1 MKTPQ
6 LSRMITFLK
15 KSFWVFLLTSGLLML
30 VTAQQP
36 ANSGEGKSYRLMF
49 YNLENL
55 FDIYDDP
62 ETRDE
67 EFTPGGSR
75 RWTNKK
81 FYAKLNNTYKVIM
94 AVGGWE
100 PPAVI
105 GLCEVENAFV
115 LEKLIFETPL
125 KKFDYGIIHFDSP
138 DNRGIDVAMIYRKNK
153 FTPLHSEPV
162 KVTFPDDPN
171 SKTRDILYVK
181 GLIGDL
187 EMIHIFI
194 NHWPSR
200 YGGYMETK
208 PKRNR
213 AAEVLKHKTD
223 SLFAINPAV
232 SVVIMGDF
240 NDGPEDE
247 SIADVLLAKKPVA
260 EFRAGELYNLM
271 LVEQPGWKHGT
282 LKFREFW
289 DTFDQV
295 IVSGGLLGGKSNLS
309 IDPAKEV
316 IFHADFLLQPDE
328 RYMGMQLFRTY
339 SGFKYLGGF
348 SDHLPVYVDVLMNM
362 E

>member
-1 MKTPQ
+1 
-6 LSRMITFLK
+6 
-15 KSFWVFLLTSGLLML
+15 
-30 VTAQQP
+30 
-36 ANSGEGKSYRLMF
+36 
-49 YNLENL
+49 
-55 FDIYDDP
+55 
-62 ETRDE
+62 
-67 EFTPGGSR
+67 
-75 RWTNKK
+75 
-81 FYAKLNNTYKVIM
+81 
-94 AVGGWE
+94 
-100 PPAVI
+100 
-105 GLCEVENAFV
+105 
-115 LEKLIFETPL
+115 
-125 KKFDYGIIHFDSP
+125 
-138 DNRGIDVAMIYRKNK
+138 
-153 FTPLHSEPV
+153 
-162 KVTFPDDPN
+162 
-171 SKTRDILYVK
+171 
-181 GLIGDL
+181 
-187 EMIHIFI
+187 MIHIFI

>member
-1 MKTPQ
+1 MV
-6 LSRMITFLK
+6 SFIK
-15 KSFWVFLLTSGLLML
+15 KSFWVLLLAPGLFLLISAKQHSSPSG
-30 VTAQQP
+30 TKQ
-36 ANSGEGKSYRLMF
+36 SYRLMF

-55 FDIYDDP
+55 FDIYNDP
-62 ETRDE
+62 ETRDD
-67 EFTPGGSR
+67 EFTPEGTR
-75 RWTNKK
+75 RWTNKR
-81 FYAKLNNTYKVIM
+81 FYSKLNNIYKVIL

-100 PPAVI
+100 PPAVV

-125 KKFDYGIIHFDSP
+125 KKFDYGIIHFESP
-138 DNRGIDVAMIYRKNK
+138 DSRGIDAAMIYRRDK

-162 KVTFPDDPN
+162 TVNFPDDPD

-200 YGGYMETK
+200 FGGYMETK

-223 SLFAINPAV
+223 SLFKINPAV
-232 SVVIMGDF
+232 SIVIMGDF

-247 SIADVLLAKKPVA
+247 SIAEVLLAKKP
-260 EFRAGELYNLM
+260 EPESHAGVLYNLM
-271 LVEQPGWKHGT
+271 LLERSGWKHGT

-295 IVSGGLLGGKSNLS
+295 IVSGGLLSGKSTLS

-316 IFHADFLLQPDE
+316 IFHADFLMQPDE
-328 RYMGMQLFRTY
+328 RYMGEQLFRTY